1 MKKITAFLLFNLL
14 FCFGAY
20 SQVIN
25 KQQTP
30 DINVVS
36 EAKNKIYQYYN
47 KETFNEPEW
56 IRVKN
61 FLTWLSENEF
71 SLNEYFWETY
81 PDTDNSLNVET
92 EKFIFAFLG
101 ANYISK
107 QIVGKMF
114 DIPIT
119 ISWEGCYASSSQ
131 VHICIEPYN
140 YMEVLNTSIHEA
152 AHLLSAVGDVNIS
165 KNNYNIQYSDF
176 LSEEIT
182 IFAQLKYALPLK
194 FGKILHGT
202 RAFFILADEESV
214 KQKIDHIKGE
224 YADIVYPITDYS
236 SYDENKVLNT
246 KIRKSRS
253 VYQIVELI
261 FNGINNNYLGKD
273 YNLNDDEVYYL
284 QSTIFQNVKQEMEN
298 HFFFNISKYDN
309 YSKGYLQK
317 LLSDNEDE
325 IMFFFVKN
333 LKKYADKNIPPVPE
347 GYI

>member
-152 AHLLSAVGDVNIS
+152 AHLLSAVGNVNIS

-224 YADIVYPITDYS
+224 NRPY
-236 SYDENKVLNT
+236 KG
-246 KIRKSRS
+246 
-253 VYQIVELI
+253 
-261 FNGINNNYLGKD
+261 GIC
-273 YNLNDDEVYYL
+273 
-284 QSTIFQNVKQEMEN
+284 
-298 HFFFNISKYDN
+298 
-309 YSKGYLQK
+309 
-317 LLSDNEDE
+317 
-325 IMFFFVKN
+325 
-333 LKKYADKNIPPVPE
+333 
-347 GYI
+347 